1 MDQRDLLIKNGKI
14 LCMDGDL
21 RADWLLTQGGKIA
34 RLRVG
39 KCDPEYISGTVQTID
54 AKGRTVLPGFIDNHF
69 QVVRIGLECG
79 YVDLS
84 HVRNYDEIG
93 QTIRREAAS
102 RSVITAYRLDS
113 SRLEEKTLPDRKIGR
128 ASCRERV

>member
-14 LCMDGDL
+14 LCMDGDV

-34 RLRVG
+34 RLGVG
-39 KCDPEYISGTVQTID
+39 KRDPEYISGTVQIID
-54 AKGRTVLPGFIDNHF
+54 AGGRTVLPGFIDNHF

-93 QTIRREAAS
+93 QIIRREAAS
-102 RSVITAYRLDS
+102 RSVVTACWR
-113 SRLEEKTLPDRKIGR
+113 
-128 ASCRERV
+128 CV